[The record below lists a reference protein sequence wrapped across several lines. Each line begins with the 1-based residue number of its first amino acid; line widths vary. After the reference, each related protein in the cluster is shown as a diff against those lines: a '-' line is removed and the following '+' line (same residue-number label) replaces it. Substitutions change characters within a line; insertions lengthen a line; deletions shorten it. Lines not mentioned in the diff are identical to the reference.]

1 MGKPVVRS
9 AKAVPGSNGGSTSGV
24 KSKDG
29 KAGKAGKAVGKT
41 VGKPAFQQRPGAATA
56 GKKGFSSAEKKI
68 AKKKQ
73 SADVYELDDDV
84 MTDKKKRDELRRFA
98 GVDIYE
104 YEQPEHFDDDD
115 DEEIDEDEA
124 FGEDD
129 FDRYGDVG
137 VKKKK
142 GSRFDVLSHTHP
154 PTHTHTR
161 RHTRTRTHTHT
172 VFLALSRLLSIAYSS
187 VLSLCLFL
195 FFSLPLLLSL
205 SRAHFLDTL
214 CLAIFGYLLKFSIG
228 KPTNISAY

>member
-56 GKKGFSSAEKKI
+56 GKKGFSSAEKKS

-161 RHTRTRTHTHT
+161 RHTRTRTHTHMH
-172 VFLALSRLLSIAYSS
+172 
-187 VLSLCLFL
+187 
-195 FFSLPLLLSL
+195 SL
-205 SRAHFLDTL
+205 SRALSFALDCLLFRSLSLSLSLLLPPPPTL
-214 CLAIFGYLLKFSIG
+214 PLSRTFS
-228 KPTNISAY
+228 

>member
-9 AKAVPGSNGGSTSGV
+9 AKAVPGSKGGSTGGV

-41 VGKPAFQQRPGAATA
+41 VGKHAFQQRPGAATA
-56 GKKGFSSAEKKI
+56 GKKGFSSAEKKS

-73 SADVYELDDDV
+73 SADVYELDDDE

-104 YEQPEHFDDDD
+104 YEQPEHFDDGD

-142 GSRFDVLSHTHP
+142 GSRFDVLTFTPTHP
-154 PTHTHTR
+154 PTHT
-161 RHTRTRTHTHT
+161 RTDAHTHTHIYT
-172 VFLALSRLLSIAYSS
+172 HKQSFSLSLVCSRLLTLPFSVFVSFSSSPSPSYSPSLAHICLIPS
-187 VLSLCLFL
+187 VWLFL
-195 FFSLPLLLSL
+195 VT
-205 SRAHFLDTL
+205 FLYSQLATL
-214 CLAIFGYLLKFSIG
+214 RIC
-228 KPTNISAY
+228 